1 MAMWVRAVCPS
12 SVGHV
17 RLADLREVVTRA
29 DFAMLAEAA
38 DLSDEAGDAVEAFVH
53 LEAEPG
59 PFTVVHLYARPDA
72 ADRHVRVERWTGA
85 QAREEADELLGELDA
100 DVPPRIRQVLGAAV
114 DIVAFELHE
123 GDDGIV
129 WGLVDQLA
137 RWLAVE
143 GAGLVEAEGEWREAA
158 TGEVL
163 RELR

>member
-1 MAMWVRAVCPS
+1 
-12 SVGHV
+12 
-17 RLADLREVVTRA
+17 
-29 DFAMLAEAA
+29 
-38 DLSDEAGDAVEAFVH
+38 
-53 LEAEPG
+53 
-59 PFTVVHLYARPDA
+59 
-72 ADRHVRVERWTGA
+72 
-85 QAREEADELLGELDA
+85 
-100 DVPPRIRQVLGAAV
+100 VLGAAV